1 MIHIRKYQSNDYQT
15 IINLLKL
22 NTPKYFAKEEEK
34 DLIYYLES
42 HSENFFVLEIDNQ
55 ILGCGGYNF
64 SDDLSI
70 GKLSWDIFHPQH
82 QGKGLGTKLTQ
93 FRIAELRKYPNVKTI
108 SVRTSQ
114 LVYPFYEKFSF
125 KTKEIIK
132 DYWAVGFDLYRMEF
146 VVSEI

>member
-1 MIHIRKYQSNDYQT
+1 MIQIRKYKLSDYQA
-15 IINLLKL
+15 ILDLLKL
-22 NTPKYFAKEEEK
+22 NTPKYFAEEEEK

-42 HSENFFVLEIDNQ
+42 HAENFFVLEIDHQ

-70 GKLSWDIFHPQH
+70 GKLSWDIFHPQQ
-82 QGKGLGTKLTQ
+82 QGKGLGSQLTQ
-93 FRIAELRKYPNVKTI
+93 FRIAELKTYPNIKTI

-114 LVYPFYEKFSF
+114 LVYPFYEKFGF

-132 DYWAVGFDLYRMEF
+132 DYWAAGFDLYRMEF
-146 VVSEI
+146 IVSEI